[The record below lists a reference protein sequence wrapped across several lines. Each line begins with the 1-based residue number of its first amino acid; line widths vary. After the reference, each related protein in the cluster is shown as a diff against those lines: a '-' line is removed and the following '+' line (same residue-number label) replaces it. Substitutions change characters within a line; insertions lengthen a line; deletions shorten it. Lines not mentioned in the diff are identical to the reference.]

1 MKCCVPTDVGTWTNW
16 LAFEPNRDH
25 SLDPGT
31 GFAPDFCISAFI
43 GKSYGHIR
51 RSYGRISMKFDG
63 SIAAGTWTNWLGVE
77 PDPDQS
83 SDPETGFT
91 PDFWI
96 SAGYLKKVWTDFREI
111 LDVDSCGVQRRR
123 YMFLPVFV
131 WLSVCYQDYSKMHA
145 WIWIKCCVSTD
156 VGTWTNW
163 LTFEPDPDYSR
174 DARTGLLHPISYK
187 LCYAEFYVG
196 KVPRIRIGGPA
207 LQRGLVLFTELWD
220 NLCRRYMRST
230 ECSSSCE

>member
-51 RSYGRISMKFDG
+51 RSYGRISMKFNGLIAVGTWTSWLGVEPDPDQ
-63 SIAAGTWTNWLGVE
+63 SSAAGTWTSWLGVE

-131 WLSVCYQDYSKMHA
+131 WLSVCYQDYSKMRA
-145 WIWIKCCVSTD
+145 WIWIKRCVSTD
-156 VGTWTNW
+156 VRTWTN
-163 LTFEPDPDYSR
+163 
-174 DARTGLLHPISYK
+174 
-187 LCYAEFYVG
+187 
-196 KVPRIRIGGPA
+196 
-207 LQRGLVLFTELWD
+207 
-220 NLCRRYMRST
+220 N
-230 ECSSSCE
+230 